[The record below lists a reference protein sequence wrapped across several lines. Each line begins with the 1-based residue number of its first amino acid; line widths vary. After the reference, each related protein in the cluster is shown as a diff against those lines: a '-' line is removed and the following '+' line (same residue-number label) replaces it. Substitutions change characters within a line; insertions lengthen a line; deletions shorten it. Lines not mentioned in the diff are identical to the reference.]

1 MSGTPQER
9 IDAVGQRVFE
19 LFGAVAAAPDDEE
32 TGRAADEAL
41 RELDR
46 LLDGERPET
55 TRP

>member
-1 MSGTPQER
+1 MSGTPQDR

-19 LFGAVAAAPDDEE
+19 LFGAVAAAPDDRE

-46 LLDGERPET
+46 LLDEGGPEA